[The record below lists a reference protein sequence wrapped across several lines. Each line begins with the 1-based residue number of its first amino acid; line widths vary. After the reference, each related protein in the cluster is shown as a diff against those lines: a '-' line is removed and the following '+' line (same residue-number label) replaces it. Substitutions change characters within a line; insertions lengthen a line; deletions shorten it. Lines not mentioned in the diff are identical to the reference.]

1 MDTDNQNNNESHISD
16 KFNNLSLNEFLEPDN
31 EEPQKN
37 IDIIVGLQY
46 GDEGKGKIVN
56 QLARNNK
63 YDYCIRY
70 NGGAN
75 AGHTIYNN
83 GKKIVTH
90 QIPSGLLHGIKSII
104 ADNCYININKLFEEC
119 KMLKDNGYVFENNL
133 FVSDKCH
140 LITDK
145 HLGIDKKDSIIGTT
159 KSGIGPCAIDK
170 YGRNGIRLCDDTRY
184 REKLL
189 TLGIQVIN
197 VPSLIYHYYASNGYY
212 PSLLIEGAQ
221 GFGLDIN
228 HGDYPYVT
236 SSHCIASDCFNLGIP
251 FKDSNNLK
259 VNVIGTAKLYET
271 YVGNKLFQPEDNE
284 ELKRIQLIGNE
295 FGATTGRSRQCNYL
309 NLNKLFE
316 SCFINQVNWLVINK
330 CDILCHHNLQCFKVI
345 FNNNLRVFNS
355 FDAMKKFICEYMDQL
370 PYLDAKNN
378 IDFSFNPNTI

>member
-1 MDTDNQNNNESHISD
+1 MEVNYDNKFTDNF
-16 KFNNLSLNEFLEPDN
+16 KNLSLNELHNFNNSIPH
-31 EEPQKN
+31 KN
-37 IDIIVGLQY
+37 IDIVVGLQY
-46 GDEGKGKIVN
+46 GDEGKGKVVN
-56 QLARNNK
+56 HLARNNK

-104 ADNCYININKLFEEC
+104 ADNCYINVDKLLEEC
-119 KMLKDNGYVFENNL
+119 RMLKENGYVFENNL
-133 FVSDKCH
+133 FLSDKCH

-145 HLGIDKKDSIIGTT
+145 HLGIDEKDSIIGTT

-170 YGRNGIRLCDDTRY
+170 YGRNGIRLCDDTNHK
-184 REKLL
+184 EKLL
-189 TLGIQVIN
+189 KLGINIVN
-197 VPSLIYHYYASNGYY
+197 VPCLIYQYYASNGYF
-212 PSLLIEGAQ
+212 PALLIEGAQ

-251 FKDSNNLK
+251 FKKLSNLHINI
-259 VNVIGTAKLYET
+259 IGIAKLYET
-271 YVGNKLFQPEDNE
+271 YVGNKNFQPENNE
-284 ELKRIQLIGNE
+284 ELVKIQTIGKE

-330 CDILCHHNLQCFKVI
+330 CDILCHESLNCYKVL
-345 FNNNLRVFNS
+345 FNENIRVFNS
-355 FDAMKKFICEYMDQL
+355 FEAMKKFICEYMDQL
-370 PYLDAKNN
+370 PYLDAKND